1 MILLSFKVLKHI
13 IRSMKEH
20 RPRAIVI
27 HGGAGNVDM
36 TDPYDAYNLK
46 HKLEALTGIVTNG
59 WKELSKGAT
68 ALDVVTNTIMLLED
82 AEPFNAG
89 YGSSIGVD
97 REGKPLVALDASI
110 MIKEGDTYRFGG
122 VTGITNMQNPIL
134 VARAVLDQQ
143 PNILHGEGAIDLA
156 TKIAK
161 QYKKPILD
169 NKDLM
174 TEFKLHKFQEF
185 QKESTEGGTVG
196 VVVFDGTRLVAG
208 TSTGGITGKLHGRT
222 GDSCIPG
229 AGTFA
234 DTIGGAS
241 ATGFGE
247 AIMIH
252 GSTRKAIE
260 LLKDGLTPQQ
270 AADAVVA
277 ELRDSYNGNGG
288 IIIANNE
295 GEVGIATNTKHMPN
309 AFMTSSMETPMVKVN

>member
-1 MILLSFKVLKHI
+1 
-13 IRSMKEH
+13 MKEF

-27 HGGAGNVDM
+27 HGGSGNVDM

-46 HKLEALTGIVTNG
+46 TKLEALAKIVRNG
-59 WKELSKGAT
+59 WEELSAGKT
-68 ALDVVTNTIMLLED
+68 SLDVVTNTIVRLED

-89 YGSSIGVD
+89 YGSSIGID
-97 REGKPLVALDASI
+97 AKGKPLVALDASI
-110 MIKEGDTYRFGG
+110 MIKEGDIYRFGG

-143 PNILHGEGAIDLA
+143 PNILHGEGANDLA
-156 TKIAK
+156 AKIAK

-174 TEFKLHKFQEF
+174 TEFKWHKFQEF
-185 QKESTEGGTVG
+185 QEQQKESTEGGTVG

-247 AIMIH
+247 AIMIY

-260 LLKDGLTPQQ
+260 LLKEGLTPQE
-270 AADAVVA
+270 AADAVAA

-295 GEVGIATNTKHMPN
+295 GEIGVATNTNHMPN
-309 AFMTSSMETPMVKVN
+309 AYMTNNMSDPVVRAK